1 MPKKKNFNTSA
12 ILKEVYP
19 IIEDSLKKNLISWKR
34 CLSNFI
40 SKRSQY
46 LFDTVPADRIY
57 YRDEDK
63 QELFKALKITEAQ
76 IKAGIGN
83 TYYANHAHFK
93 PASAKD
99 SVTIV
104 ALCIVRYFC
113 LKKDKTNLELAMI
126 YLAFSAKFYPIIHYE
141 FFKVVAPSKYR
152 YIMEYVVNHML
163 SQKFDLKSK
172 GSVIGA
178 IKSINST
185 WITSYEKMFKSFDD
199 EDTVYVNEQLFNRIK
214 SFMKNI
220 ASLYYEAY
228 KNKDGILYEKDQ
240 LPDEGSGDS
249 TFNLST
255 NDSFKLQQYVENT
268 MNTLNTTKIDYKTCT
283 MCVDGNIGV
292 QELSA
297 LMETILNNPENLD
310 KIKELI
316 TLYIATYLVQ
326 ANNKDIATVAF
337 LKFTIQPKPNTK
349 DPSLNRIKD
358 IMEEL
363 LDDNS
368 VQYRKRK
375 HRIATKLSYHKAIAK
390 YFAFTIINSN
400 K

>member
-1 MPKKKNFNTSA
+1 
-12 ILKEVYP
+12 
-19 IIEDSLKKNLISWKR
+19 
-34 CLSNFI
+34 
-40 SKRSQY
+40 
-46 LFDTVPADRIY
+46 
-57 YRDEDK
+57 
-63 QELFKALKITEAQ
+63 
-76 IKAGIGN
+76 
-83 TYYANHAHFK
+83 
-93 PASAKD
+93 
-99 SVTIV
+99 
-104 ALCIVRYFC
+104 
-113 LKKDKTNLELAMI
+113 
-126 YLAFSAKFYPIIHYE
+126 
-141 FFKVVAPSKYR
+141 
-152 YIMEYVVNHML
+152 
-163 SQKFDLKSK
+163 
-172 GSVIGA
+172 
-178 IKSINST
+178 
-185 WITSYEKMFKSFDD
+185 MFKSFDD

-268 MNTLNTTKIDYKTCT
+268 MNTLNTTKIDYRTCT
-283 MCVDGNIGV
+283 MCVDGNVGV

-316 TLYIATYLVQ
+316 TLYIATYLAQ